1 MNDYKRK
8 NGRLVDQIREVSFER
23 NFVSN
28 SDGSVLISQGN
39 TRVLCTAN
47 IENKC
52 PAWLKGI
59 DKGWIT
65 AEYSMLPGSA
75 NNRINR
81 EAVKGKQSGRTLEI
95 QRLIGRTLRSS
106 LDL

>member
-8 NGRLVDQIREVSFER
+8 NGRLVDQIREVSLER
-23 NFVSN
+23 DFVSN

-52 PAWLKGI
+52 PSWLKGT
-59 DKGWIT
+59 DRGWIQLNIPC
-65 AEYSMLPGSA
+65 Y
-75 NNRINR
+75 R
-81 EAVKGKQSGRTLEI
+81 AVQIIES
-95 QRLIGRTLRSS
+95 IGRL
-106 LDL
+106 

>member
-8 NGRLVDQIREVSFER
+8 NGRLVDQIREVSLER

-52 PAWLKGI
+52 PHG
-59 DKGWIT
+59 
-65 AEYSMLPGSA
+65 
-75 NNRINR
+75 
-81 EAVKGKQSGRTLEI
+81 
-95 QRLIGRTLRSS
+95 
-106 LDL
+106 

>member
-8 NGRLVDQIREVSFER
+8 NGRLVDQIREVTVER
-23 NFVSN
+23 DFLSN

-52 PAWLKGI
+52 PPIFYFPQNVLALCFLFQLFERSLLRKI
-59 DKGWIT
+59 VNLCKESSRICPT
-65 AEYSMLPGSA
+65 EYTEVYGTRGA
-75 NNRINR
+75 R
-81 EAVKGKQSGRTLEI
+81 K
-95 QRLIGRTLRSS
+95 
-106 LDL
+106 